1 MDMTSITDAEIGGFA
16 PIEGLKVGD
25 KLVWKGPE
33 YRMHSVPD
41 LEQEITVHRLL
52 SPTER
57 VRGQSGSAYEAFEK
71 DFTALFRDDDEGTII
86 EFPFDSRRFKRV

>member
-1 MDMTSITDAEIGGFA
+1 MLRLGGFA

-33 YRMHSVPD
+33 YRLNSVPA

-57 VRGQSGSAYEAFEK
+57 VRGESGSAYEAFEK
-71 DFTALFRDDDEGTII
+71 DFTALFQDDDDGRIVELC
-86 EFPFDSRRFKRV
+86 FDSRRFKRV